1 MLILNCH
8 RFSHG
13 KLYGLGLMSKS
24 RGENYA
30 VTFGGIFMVV
40 FLWHFGRLLKGWL
53 LRRFP
58 KIADSVYGSRGSM
71 FFAWAIVLL
80 VITAVLVA
88 LKLEPVAG
96 QTAVVV
102 YYCLVVGVVGEVL
115 ELKKNQKN
123 DKNLSVT

>member
-1 MLILNCH
+1 
-8 RFSHG
+8 
-13 KLYGLGLMSKS
+13 
-24 RGENYA
+24 
-30 VTFGGIFMVV
+30 
-40 FLWHFGRLLKGWL
+40 
-53 LRRFP
+53 
-58 KIADSVYGSRGSM
+58 M

-80 VITAVLVA
+80 VISAVLVA

-123 DKNLSVT
+123 DKNLPVI